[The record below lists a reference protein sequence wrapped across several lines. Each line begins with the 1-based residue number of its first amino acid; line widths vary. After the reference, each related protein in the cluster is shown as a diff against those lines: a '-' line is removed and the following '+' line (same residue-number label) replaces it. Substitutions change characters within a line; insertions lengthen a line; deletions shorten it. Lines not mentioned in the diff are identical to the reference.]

1 MTGRVAA
8 PWATALRTGAAVLI
22 LLLAACGQPKHP
34 ALPAGSPVL
43 VLGDSITA
51 GYGVAPED
59 AWPARLA
66 AATGWQMINAGVSG
80 DTSADA
86 LARLPELLE
95 RHAPRLVLVEIGGND
110 MLHRIPESEI
120 AANLDQIL
128 AQIAG
133 RGAQPVLIG
142 IPRPSVLGAAFAR
155 LSPAEFYEETAR
167 RNRVPLIGDAASEV
181 LSAPDLKL
189 DPLHPNSA
197 GHARLAEAAREAL
210 AKLGLV
216 R

>member
-1 MTGRVAA
+1 V
-8 PWATALRTGAAVLI
+8 
-22 LLLAACGQPKHP
+22 
-34 ALPAGSPVL
+34 
-43 VLGDSITA
+43 
-51 GYGVAPED
+51 
-59 AWPARLA
+59 
-66 AATGWQMINAGVSG
+66 INAGVSG

-110 MLHRIPESEI
+110 MRHRIPESEI
-120 AANLDQIL
+120 AAKLDQIL

-181 LSAPDLKL
+181 FSSSSLKL

>member
-1 MTGRVAA
+1 
-8 PWATALRTGAAVLI
+8 
-22 LLLAACGQPKHP
+22 
-34 ALPAGSPVL
+34 
-43 VLGDSITA
+43 
-51 GYGVAPED
+51 
-59 AWPARLA
+59 
-66 AATGWQMINAGVSG
+66 
-80 DTSADA
+80 
-86 LARLPELLE
+86 
-95 RHAPRLVLVEIGGND
+95 
-110 MLHRIPESEI
+110 
-120 AANLDQIL
+120 
-128 AQIAG
+128 
-133 RGAQPVLIG
+133 
-142 IPRPSVLGAAFAR
+142 VLGAAFAR

>member
-1 MTGRVAA
+1 V
-8 PWATALRTGAAVLI
+8 
-22 LLLAACGQPKHP
+22 
-34 ALPAGSPVL
+34 
-43 VLGDSITA
+43 
-51 GYGVAPED
+51 
-59 AWPARLA
+59 
-66 AATGWQMINAGVSG
+66 INAGVSG

-110 MLHRIPESEI
+110 MLRRIPESEI
-120 AANLDQIL
+120 AANLDQML
-128 AQIAG
+128 AQIAD
-133 RGAQPVLIG
+133 RGAQPVVIG

-155 LSPAEFYEETAR
+155 LSPAELYEETAR
-167 RNRVPLIGDAASEV
+167 RNRVPLIGDVASEV

-197 GHARLAEAAREAL
+197 GHARLAEATREAL